1 MFIFILGI
9 VAIVAGVCLFLFGR
23 RISQANASQSSR
35 RRRADSDRDFD
46 FEFTA
51 APQRNDFSSVISDP
65 QVVSRVFPIV
75 LLAVGIALIANS
87 FVVEV
92 PSGHRGV
99 VLTFKAASNKT
110 LKPGLGVKLPW
121 QDVVPVETRAEA
133 WTEKFECQSADLQK
147 MEIEMTLIY
156 RRNVEQVADVYKRVR
171 MKSGEI
177 DVKPGGRE
185 TLKAAVA
192 EFDAAKLIQNR
203 PDLASKVNAGMSE
216 WIDPKGLT
224 MVRCSIANINF
235 ESSYDERVE
244 AKVIALEKAREAQN
258 ELKQQ
263 ETMAQ
268 ITKVAASGRKEAAK
282 EQARGE
288 NEARQIL
295 AEANAYDTEVV
306 SSADAYA
313 KSVIGRAEAERTSWL
328 AKAIGDSRAVL
339 TLEAITKWNGD
350 VPSFSMEGGASSLPF
365 EFLKSTEEL
374 KGFDSP
380 VVELEAALAKHQL
393 VMAEK
398 AKQRA
403 EAEKEIEIKRM
414 EREAAEAKALSGN

>member
-1 MFIFILGI
+1 MLAFISGT
-9 VAIVAGVCLFLFGR
+9 VAIVAAVTLFLFGG
-23 RISQANASQSSR
+23 RISQSAAAR
-35 RRRADSDRDFD
+35 RMRSERDFD
-46 FEFTA
+46 FEYTA
-51 APQRNDFSSVISDP
+51 NTRRNDLSNAMSDP

-75 LLAVGIALIANS
+75 ILAVGMALIANS
-87 FVVEV
+87 LFVEV
-92 PSGHRGV
+92 PAGHRGV
-99 VLTFKAASNKT
+99 VLTFKAASDQT
-110 LKPGLGVKLPW
+110 LKPGLGLKLPW
-121 QDVVPVETRAEA
+121 QDVVPVTTRAEA
-133 WTEKFECQSADLQK
+133 WNEKFECQSADLQK

-156 RRNVEQVADVYKRVR
+156 RRNVEEVAEVYKRVR
-171 MKSGEI
+171 MKSGDI

-203 PDLASKVNAGMSE
+203 ADLASKVNSGMSQ

-288 NEARQIL
+288 NESRQIL

-313 KSVIGRAEAERTSWL
+313 KSMIGRAEAERTTWL

-350 VPSFSMEGGASSLPF
+350 VPSFSMEGGTNSLPF
-365 EFLKSTEEL
+365 EFLKSSEVL
-374 KGFDSP
+374 KEFSSP
-380 VVELEAALAKHQL
+380 IAELEAELEKHQIE
-393 VMAEK
+393 MAEK

-403 EAEKEIEIKRM
+403 EVEKEIEIKRM
-414 EREAAEAKALSGN
+414 EREAAEAKALNGN

>member
-1 MFIFILGI
+1 MLIFIIGI
-9 VAIVAGVCLFLFGR
+9 VAIVAAAALFLFGGRMSQLSVAR
-23 RISQANASQSSR
+23 RTTSE
-35 RRRADSDRDFD
+35 RDFD
-46 FEFTA
+46 FEYTA
-51 APQRNDFSSVISDP
+51 NSRRNDLSNAMSDP

-75 LLAVGIALIANS
+75 LLAVGIACIANS
-87 FVVEV
+87 LFVEV
-92 PSGHRGV
+92 PAGHRGV
-99 VLTFKAASNKT
+99 VLTFKAASDQT
-110 LKPGLGVKLPW
+110 LKPGLGLKLPW
-121 QDVVPVETRAEA
+121 QDVVPVTTRAEA
-133 WTEKFECQSADLQK
+133 WNEKFECQSADLQK

-156 RRNVEQVADVYKRVR
+156 RRNVEEVAEVYKRVR
-171 MKSGEI
+171 MKSGDI

-203 PDLASKVNAGMSE
+203 PDLASNVNSGMSQ
-216 WIDPKGLT
+216 WIAPKGLT

-288 NEARQIL
+288 NESRQIL

-313 KSVIGRAEAERTSWL
+313 KAMIGRAEAERTTWL

-350 VPSFSMEGGASSLPF
+350 VPSFSMEGGTNSLPF
-365 EFLKSTEEL
+365 EFLKSSEVL
-374 KGFDSP
+374 KEFSSP
-380 VVELEAALAKHQL
+380 IAELEAELEKHQIE
-393 VMAEK
+393 MAEK

-403 EAEKEIEIKRM
+403 EVEKEIEIKRM
-414 EREAAEAKALSGN
+414 EREAAEAKALNGN